1 MRVWMW
7 YARVSMLDAEDIIKQ
22 QRTLLV
28 HDLSKL
34 VLTLNQLHLCHT
46 RISLA
51 SNTHHDLGTNQDHVK
66 HVRSTAWRCTK
77 PAHLVHDCHLWLGN
91 CSGPFQHGQCPC
103 NGCQHRQDWIGGS
116 VFHSALACREAAPG
130 TVEWIDVVRS
140 VQRSGRQDVLRLI
153 VSFPLT
159 SSASLLYYSHDPRYH
174 IADTV

>member
-34 VLTLNQLHLCHT
+34 VLTLHQLHLCHT

-91 CSGPFQHGQCPC
+91 CSGPFQHENVRVTDASTGRTGSEVPYSIQRWLAEKPHQGPW
-103 NGCQHRQDWIGGS
+103 NGLMSFD
-116 VFHSALACREAAPG
+116 
-130 TVEWIDVVRS
+130 RS
-140 VQRSGRQDVLRLI
+140 KDQAGK
-153 VSFPLT
+153 T
-159 SSASLLYYSHDPRYH
+159 S
-174 IADTV
+174 